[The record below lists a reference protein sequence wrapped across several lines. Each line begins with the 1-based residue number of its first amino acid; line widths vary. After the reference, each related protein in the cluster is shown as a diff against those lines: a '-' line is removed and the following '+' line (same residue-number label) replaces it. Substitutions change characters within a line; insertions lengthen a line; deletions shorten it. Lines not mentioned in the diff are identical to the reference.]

1 MAVDRHDR
9 REILNGQLP
18 DGFRT
23 AKLLE
28 PHAHDTLHALSVDLS
43 CATNPMK
50 VNAAVFLA
58 SFLRFWS
65 HAALSNDCFDAESLD
80 DVGLIGLLTNG
91 CCWSRRDDAVFA
103 FVLQYYR
110 PAVVNHGISNHV

>member
-28 PHAHDTLHALSVDLS
+28 PHAHDTLYALSGDLS

-50 VNAAVFLA
+50 VNAAVFLP

-65 HAALSNDCFDAESLD
+65 HAALPNDCFDAESPD
-80 DVGLIGLLTNG
+80 DVRLIGLLTRG
-91 CCWSRRDDAVFA
+91 CCSCRRAETVFA
-103 FVLQYYR
+103 LVLQY
-110 PAVVNHGISNHV
+110 